1 MRLALIGCGFMGQR
15 HIRGL
20 GRLRDISYTGVEL
33 VAVCDTDST
42 QAAAA
47 AELAESLLGRRPKV
61 VADPSALAGQAP
73 EVEGVIVATPPA
85 AHEATVGAALGA
97 GLHVLVEKP
106 LSVTVPSGRRIVAA
120 AERAGRALA
129 VAENYRRDPVNRLAR
144 ALVDAGVL
152 GRVYRAE
159 QRSTGTGGKI
169 AITVWRHQ
177 KRTVG
182 ILVDMGVHYA
192 DILEYLLGPFETLA
206 AQSLRVED
214 QRRDNEGRLHDVDAE
229 DVCAGVAKTA
239 SGAIV
244 EWSMD
249 YAARGDR
256 LFRRVLHGTRGTLEI
271 PHDRSGERLRLWLD
285 EGRGVRELAFE
296 EIVALVP
303 GLRLDPVTAALFGGD
318 RTFSYELPFAVTDAN
333 LLAIEQADLADAVAA
348 GRPPEVGGGAGLSAL
363 AVAYGWLDASA
374 AGGTV
379 RVADLL
385 QGEGAYQAGIE
396 EPVAASQGPP
406 RNGACGV
413 SRGREARDG

>member
-15 HIRGL
+15 HVRGL
-20 GRLRDISYTGVEL
+20 GRLRDISYPGVEL
-33 VAVCDTDST
+33 VAVCDTDPA
-42 QAAAA
+42 QLAGAAD
-47 AELAESLLGRRPKV
+47 LAEALLGRRPEV
-61 VADPSALAGQAP
+61 LTDPSELAEQAP

-85 AHEATVGAALGA
+85 VHEATVGAALGA
-97 GLHVLVEKP
+97 GWHVLVEKP
-106 LSVTVPSGRRIVAA
+106 LSLTVPSGRRMVAA
-120 AERAGRALA
+120 AERAGRTLA

-159 QRSTGTGGKI
+159 QRSTGSGGKI
-169 AITVWRHQ
+169 AISVWRHQ

-192 DILEYLLGPFETLA
+192 DILEYLLGPFDTLA
-206 AQSLRVED
+206 GQSLRIDD
-214 QRRDNEGRLHDVDAE
+214 QRRDREGRLHDVDAE
-229 DVCAGVAKTA
+229 DVCCGVAKTA

-285 EGRGVRELAFE
+285 EGDPVRELAFE
-296 EIVALVP
+296 EITALVP
-303 GLRLDPVTAALFGGD
+303 GLRLEPVAAALFGGD
-318 RTFSYELPFAVTDAN
+318 RVFSYELPFATTDAN
-333 LLAIEQADLADAVAA
+333 LLAIEQADFADSVAA
-348 GRPPEVGGGAGLSAL
+348 GRQPEVGGEAGLSAL
-363 AVAYGWLDASA
+363 AVAYGWLDATA

-379 RVADLL
+379 RVADLVR
-385 QGEGAYQAGIE
+385 GEGAYQAALE
-396 EPVAASQGPP
+396 RPV
-406 RNGACGV
+406 GV
-413 SRGREARDG
+413 GKAGGG